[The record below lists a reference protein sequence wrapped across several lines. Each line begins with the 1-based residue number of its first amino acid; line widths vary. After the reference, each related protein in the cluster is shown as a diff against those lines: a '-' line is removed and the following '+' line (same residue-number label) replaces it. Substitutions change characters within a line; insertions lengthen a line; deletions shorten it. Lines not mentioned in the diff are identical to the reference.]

1 MVNIMTD
8 LVILTTYCGYFML
21 IVGTLGAIFGPM
33 SDDPFKRLL
42 NIEVPSIGVA
52 LILLVYNETL
62 ALMTFL
68 AVNTILMLVF
78 VRAIIKNEELET
90 DMPKL

>member
-1 MVNIMTD
+1 
-8 LVILTTYCGYFML
+8 
-21 IVGTLGAIFGPM
+21 
-33 SDDPFKRLL
+33 
-42 NIEVPSIGVA
+42 
-52 LILLVYNETL
+52 
-62 ALMTFL
+62 MTFL